1 MSMGTTTAAAVTAAD
16 IRRYADDPM
25 EFFQD
30 VRRIPEGARFG
41 DEMEESQREILSIIA
56 PCLLAVARRQRP
68 PTRGVWLEAVKGYGK
83 DSLTGL
89 SILWLVVFAPWNV
102 LCQVGA
108 DDQGQAGEV
117 KRAIEDWLRANPW
130 LRQRVDVQRWK
141 IINEGTGAE
150 CEILT
155 ADASGSHGARPNVLV
170 LNEVS
175 HVQSEEY
182 ASTLL
187 DNFAKMPDAFC
198 LLCTNAGYTGTWAW
212 RWREIYREA
221 PRWHFRKVTDTPAWQ
236 TAADIREAERRN
248 PPARFRRLYRG
259 EWVSPG
265 GDLLSTDQ
273 IERAVI
279 HDSPLWRNDGWATIG
294 AIGVDLGL
302 AGHHSSIVALEGS
315 QRTRKLRVARVV
327 DFKPP
332 VMLQFVKD
340 AIIRM
345 ARQYNSYAVFMDAW
359 QGIRISEELSS
370 LGFTVVAEH
379 QNGAILTKQAGAL
392 LQCFQDDVLQLYKGD
407 EGGDLL
413 VRDLYRARIVEKSYG
428 HKIEFDEDEYGH
440 GDRLSAL
447 LQCLPA
453 MLEYL
458 GAPAAVEYVM
468 PRYHREPGAGEQFAG
483 CY

>member
-1 MSMGTTTAAAVTAAD
+1 
-16 IRRYADDPM
+16 
-25 EFFQD
+25 
-30 VRRIPEGARFG
+30 
-41 DEMEESQREILSIIA
+41 
-56 PCLLAVARRQRP
+56 
-68 PTRGVWLEAVKGYGK
+68 
-83 DSLTGL
+83 
-89 SILWLVVFAPWNV
+89 
-102 LCQVGA
+102 
-108 DDQGQAGEV
+108 
-117 KRAIEDWLRANPW
+117 
-130 LRQRVDVQRWK
+130 
-141 IINEGTGAE
+141 
-150 CEILT
+150 
-155 ADASGSHGARPNVLV
+155 
-170 LNEVS
+170 
-175 HVQSEEY
+175 
-182 ASTLL
+182 
-187 DNFAKMPDAFC
+187 
-198 LLCTNAGYTGTWAW
+198 
-212 RWREIYREA
+212 
-221 PRWHFRKVTDTPAWQ
+221 
-236 TAADIREAERRN
+236 
-248 PPARFRRLYRG
+248 
-259 EWVSPG
+259 
-265 GDLLSTDQ
+265 
-273 IERAVI
+273 
-279 HDSPLWRNDGWATIG
+279 
-294 AIGVDLGL
+294 
-302 AGHHSSIVALEGS
+302 
-315 QRTRKLRVARVV
+315 
-327 DFKPP
+327 
-332 VMLQFVKD
+332 MLQFVKD